1 MNLCGYKYPHDN
13 SVKRKMGDRNKSFSE
28 NYMSGKSMLVV
39 LSLGHLPW
47 CFNIAGTHLYY
58 HNDEIAIVIIANV
71 TWLLRGLKVKVYI
84 CEVALASERT

>member
-1 MNLCGYKYPHDN
+1 MNLCCYKYPHDN

-58 HNDEIAIVIIANV
+58 HNDELDRYLTQESDEIAIVIIANV
-71 TWLLRGLKVKVYI
+71 T
-84 CEVALASERT
+84 

>member
-1 MNLCGYKYPHDN
+1 
-13 SVKRKMGDRNKSFSE
+13 MGDRNKSFSE

-71 TWLLRGLKVKVYI
+71 T
-84 CEVALASERT
+84 